1 MRALQDLDRATSG
14 MGAFGGGLM
23 GLLLLAGRS

>member
-14 MGAFGGGLM
+14 RGPLGGGLM